1 MRDNQKKESAKKPT
15 TKPPT
20 SNQVAKAKQKF
31 VAATKRIGIKHD
43 EKKVAKELFFNTTLN
58 QKQIAEFVDV
68 HEHTIG
74 EWIKTESWDI
84 LKEAQA
90 NSQEKVLAGLYSE
103 LNEINTL
110 VQGREVGKRFCD
122 AKEADA
128 RRKIVSTIKDLEKAV
143 SLTHYVQVMIH
154 FMEFLTLNGDL
165 ELAKKINPKAN
176 EFIMEKTK
184 LSNAATK

>member
-1 MRDNQKKESAKKPT
+1 MKGKTKTKSVKKPIA
-15 TKPPT
+15 KPI
-20 SNQVAKAKQKF
+20 V
-31 VAATKRIGIKHD
+31 KRIGIKHD

-84 LKEAQA
+84 LKEAQS

-103 LNEINTL
+103 LHEITTM
-110 VQGREVGKRFCD
+110 VQARPAGQRFAD

-128 RRKIVSTIKDLEKAV
+128 RRKIVSTIKDLEKTV
-143 SLTHYVQVMIH
+143 SLAHYVQVMIH
-154 FMEFLTLNGDL
+154 FMEFLTLNNDL
-165 ELAKKINPKAN
+165 DLAKKLNPIAN
-176 EFIMEKTK
+176 QFIMEKTK
-184 LSNAATK
+184 LSNATAK